1 MRRLILALTACLA
14 LVSPAFGQ
22 SQSINGT
29 IEGTVLDTSGAVLP
43 GVSVTVTNTETGT
56 TRTVVTNGKG
66 LYRAPLLPLGSYQV
80 AAELPGF
87 KKFEQS
93 GVRVSAGQTAVINFS
108 MGVGNIS
115 EVVSVNADAPI
126 VDPGK
131 IDLGR
136 NLNEREV
143 KTLPLVSRNPYNF
156 ALLQPGVT
164 GYENSEF
171 GVPRFSAN
179 GTLLRIN
186 YQIDGNTNTQKD
198 RAGLRLLPISEVM
211 VREVK
216 VVTSGYAPEFGQTT
230 GMVYNVVTPSGT
242 NNFRGNASY
251 RGRRKDFSARPF
263 YFQNTPTIT
272 DKPDT
277 SVNTFTAEV
286 GGPMVR
292 DRLHFFVGYER
303 TSRDLSA
310 DRVITISPTEAARIG
325 LSGSQGSGVMPA
337 SQAVSFLMPK
347 FDYQLSQNHRLMAR
361 YILFRNQS
369 PNNVNG
375 GLNSTQT
382 ATDFTDAMDSAAA
395 QIVSTF
401 GSNRLNEVRVQFAR
415 RHQSRITNSLS
426 GIGPAITISG
436 IAAFGGPFAG
446 SQDAGFDFRQNIW
459 QVIENF
465 TFIHGDHNF
474 KVGADMQFVHDERT
488 STMQQA
494 YTFGSV
500 DKYLAASNGTDRFSY
515 TNFLQFIGP
524 PNFQMDTSL
533 YSLFAQDDW
542 RLTSDLKLLYGVRYD
557 LYNYPKGDPNAPFS
571 SSRDFRVAKSN
582 FGPRL
587 GAAWTLSRDK
597 KTVLRASTGLMYD
610 QPLLGA
616 YENAVQQT
624 GSRSVTVSLTPT
636 SPGAPAFPNVLS
648 SASGTTL
655 RAPSIFT
662 VDPEFKTGRTLQNNI
677 QIDHAIGTN
686 YSVQVG
692 FVFVKGYDL
701 PVITD
706 INLVNPVGTLA
717 DGRPIYSSTVS
728 AATRIDPRFD
738 HINTVQSVGESTY
751 KAITLQLTRRFAYG
765 VQFDLTYAYGKGTD
779 NAPLTSVLSVQGDDG
794 RSDPSNLD
802 RDLGP
807 NLMDIRHTFSGSFV
821 AQPTV
826 KVGNPALNA
835 ILNNNQ
841 IGIMMQLNS
850 GLPFNIQSNQDLNKD
865 GVSADRP
872 LGITRNSMY
881 LPNRYNMDVRYSR
894 LVHLAGPVRAEV
906 QAEFKNL
913 FNNRQT
919 AGVNRVTPT
928 DAAGVLISPIP
939 ATADEFPISGR
950 SAYESR
956 QFQLGFRV
964 SF

>member
-14 LVSPAFGQ
+14 PVSPAFGQ

-80 AAELPGF
+80 AAELSGF

-488 STMQQA
+488 STMQHLH
-494 YTFGSV
+494 V
-500 DKYLAASNGTDRFSY
+500 
-515 TNFLQFIGP
+515 
-524 PNFQMDTSL
+524 
-533 YSLFAQDDW
+533 
-542 RLTSDLKLLYGVRYD
+542 
-557 LYNYPKGDPNAPFS
+557 
-571 SSRDFRVAKSN
+571 
-582 FGPRL
+582 RL
-587 GAAWTLSRDK
+587 GGQ
-597 KTVLRASTGLMYD
+597 V
-610 QPLLGA
+610 
-616 YENAVQQT
+616 
-624 GSRSVTVSLTPT
+624 
-636 SPGAPAFPNVLS
+636 PG
-648 SASGTTL
+648 
-655 RAPSIFT
+655 
-662 VDPEFKTGRTLQNNI
+662 
-677 QIDHAIGTN
+677 
-686 YSVQVG
+686 
-692 FVFVKGYDL
+692 
-701 PVITD
+701 
-706 INLVNPVGTLA
+706 
-717 DGRPIYSSTVS
+717 
-728 AATRIDPRFD
+728 
-738 HINTVQSVGESTY
+738 GEQRHGP
-751 KAITLQLTRRFAYG
+751 LQLHEFPAVHRAAEF
-765 VQFDLTYAYGKGTD
+765 
-779 NAPLTSVLSVQGDDG
+779 PDG
-794 RSDPSNLD
+794 
-802 RDLGP
+802 
-807 NLMDIRHTFSGSFV
+807 HV
-821 AQPTV
+821 ALQ
-826 KVGNPALNA
+826 
-835 ILNNNQ
+835 
-841 IGIMMQLNS
+841 
-850 GLPFNIQSNQDLNKD
+850 
-865 GVSADRP
+865 
-872 LGITRNSMY
+872 
-881 LPNRYNMDVRYSR
+881 
-894 LVHLAGPVRAEV
+894 PVRAGRLAADVRSEAALWRALRPV
-906 QAEFKNL
+906 QLPEGRPERAVLL
-913 FNNRQT
+913 FARFPGGEEQLRPAPGRGLDAQPRQENG
-919 AGVNRVTPT
+919 ASCQHRADVRPA
-928 DAAGVLISPIP
+928 AAGRVRERR
-939 ATADEFPISGR
+939 AADREPQR
-950 SAYESR
+950 DR
-956 QFQLGFRV
+956 
-964 SF
+964 